1 MAGPVVAAI
10 EAPIKAIS
18 LLATANSAAPFDDNI
33 GTATPH
39 KARER

>member
-10 EAPIKAIS
+10 EAPIKATG